1 MPVAK
6 AKLSCNDFTTR
17 KSKVFMVVDTMMKY
31 TSAKHSKYINL
42 KSVSAQK
49 LVILCRKYHIG
60 AKIYCLN
67 TCAWS
72 ELESIGIYAVW
83 RRGYQGRG

>member
-1 MPVAK
+1 
-6 AKLSCNDFTTR
+6 
-17 KSKVFMVVDTMMKY
+17 MVVDTMMKY